1 MAAPTNAEELVCAGE
16 FFMDFVFFGLK
27 ALPKLGEE
35 VKTDAFA
42 SSPGGGAAITA
53 MAAARLGRPAELVT
67 VWGDS
72 MVEAEARRR
81 LEASGVSFGCSRIR
95 PGAEPGVTV
104 AVSTRKDRY
113 FITSPGA
120 NRFVAAH
127 LVEAETL
134 NRIGQARHVHFALV
148 PDRWEPFLN
157 AIKRLRRGGT
167 TVSWDLGWDPA
178 AGRSADFQDL
188 RRQLDVLFLNEA
200 EALRYADARSP
211 QEALAH
217 FASSRNTVVI
227 KRSAA
232 GAMACSEG
240 GTPAEVAGI
249 EVDAVET
256 TGAGD
261 AFNGGFLH
269 AWMAGKS
276 LEDALWAGNICGG
289 LSTRAAGGVQALPTR
304 AEFERHF
311 GSPVPKRTMNRGT
324 G

>member
-1 MAAPTNAEELVCAGE
+1 MAAPTNAERLVCAGE
-16 FFMDFVFFGLK
+16 FFTDLIFFDLK
-27 ALPKLGEE
+27 ALPTLGEE
-35 VKTDAFA
+35 IKTDAFA

-53 MAAARLGRPAELVT
+53 IAAARLGCPAELVT

-72 MVEAEARRR
+72 MLEAEARKR
-81 LEASGVSFGCSRIR
+81 LEEAGVSLAGSRLR

-104 AVSTRKDRY
+104 AVSTREDRC
-113 FITSPGA
+113 FLTSPGA

-134 NRIGQARHVHFALV
+134 NRIGHARHVHFALV

-157 AIKRLRRGGT
+157 AIERLQQGGT

-188 RRQLDVLFLNEA
+188 RRQLDVLFLNET

-211 QEALAH
+211 QEALAR
-217 FASSRNTVVI
+217 FAPARNTVVI

-240 GTPAEVAGI
+240 GAPAEVAGI
-249 EVDAVET
+249 AVDAVET

-269 AWMAGKS
+269 AWMAGMS
-276 LEDALWAGNICGG
+276 LEKALWAGNICGG

-311 GSPVPKRTMNRGT
+311 GSPAPKRRMNRGT

>member
-1 MAAPTNAEELVCAGE
+1 MAAPTNADQLVCAGE
-16 FFMDFVFFGLK
+16 FFTDLVFFDLK
-27 ALPKLGEE
+27 ALPMLGEE
-35 VKTDAFA
+35 IKTDAFA

-53 MAAARLGRPAELVT
+53 IAAARLGRPAELVT
-67 VWGDS
+67 VWSDS
-72 MVEAEARRR
+72 MLDAAARTR
-81 LEASGVSFGCSRIR
+81 LEAAGVSFAGSRIS
-95 PGAEPGVTV
+95 PSAEPGITV
-104 AVSTRKDRY
+104 AVSTREDRY
-113 FITSPGA
+113 FLTSPGA
-120 NRFVAAH
+120 NRFVAEH

-134 NRIGQARHVHFALV
+134 NRISRARHVHFALV

-157 AIKRLRRGGT
+157 AIKRLRQGGT

-200 EALRYADARSP
+200 EALQYAHARSP

-217 FASSRNTVVI
+217 FVPMRNTVVI
-227 KRSAA
+227 KRSAD

-240 GTPAEVAGI
+240 RTKAEVAGI

-269 AWMAGKS
+269 AWMAGMS
-276 LEDALWAGNICGG
+276 LEEALWAGNICGG
-289 LSTRAAGGVQALPTR
+289 LSTRAAGGIQALPTR

-311 GSPVPKRTMNRGT
+311 GSPAFKGNVNRGT